1 MMESLRLITW
11 NMGYAMEEGYRR
23 RHEDAWKY
31 LLEELDPHI
40 ALLQETKP
48 PAVYR
53 DHLGLHWARAYD
65 SQEWGTGLFVQGL
78 GTESEELDEADGWIR
93 GLPAEPMDRVKKL
106 PGWVASLRVALPDGT
121 WAVVVSIHSPNK
133 PIERRRLEGVDTS
146 TMVLSV
152 QDDLWLLDVLFF
164 FLRRRIE
171 GTQFLIGGDFNY
183 SRLFDVPVNRGNT
196 EFFERTEG
204 EGFMSLH
211 RKFRNHDDQ
220 TYFKPGLRPHQLDY
234 LLADPITLNRC
245 TSCRV
250 IDYAEV
256 HEFSDHAPMLA
267 QLNY

>member
-1 MMESLRLITW
+1 
-11 NMGYAMEEGYRR
+11 
-23 RHEDAWKY
+23 
-31 LLEELDPHI
+31 
-40 ALLQETKP
+40 
-48 PAVYR
+48 
-53 DHLGLHWARAYD
+53 
-65 SQEWGTGLFVQGL
+65 VQGL

-152 QDDLWLLDVLFF
+152 Q
-164 FLRRRIE
+164 
-171 GTQFLIGGDFNY
+171 
-183 SRLFDVPVNRGNT
+183 
-196 EFFERTEG
+196 G